1 MAKKQKQNKKT
12 IVATFYL
19 SQVLQDSKFIL
30 CSLLI
35 CQKRQDHVDSIFS

>member
-1 MAKKQKQNKKT
+1 MAKKQNGYKT